1 MRAVTGA
8 QYMFGGREACYFCVC
23 GLSSSAAVD
32 DVEGSRTPE
41 GEICLAF
48 PLLESNSWH
57 VIIHD

>member
-1 MRAVTGA
+1 
-8 QYMFGGREACYFCVC
+8 MFGGREACYFCVC